1 LRIDVDDEGYLVST
15 APFAEAIGPSFW
27 ERG

>member
-1 LRIDVDDEGYLVST
+1 VDDEGYLAARRDFTQPV
-15 APFAEAIGPSFW
+15 GPSFW

>member
-1 LRIDVDDEGYLVST
+1 MLDSEGYIAAASDFVE
-15 APFAEAIGPSFW
+15 PVGPSFW

>member
-1 LRIDVDDEGYLVST
+1 MTTDAQGYLVAKSDFNE
-15 APFAEAIGPSFW
+15 PVGPSFW

>member
-1 LRIDVDDEGYLVST
+1 MLDSEGYMAAASDFTQPV
-15 APFAEAIGPSFW
+15 GPSFW

>member
-1 LRIDVDDEGYLVST
+1 LTVDEEGYLAARHDFTQPV
-15 APFAEAIGPSFW
+15 GPSFW

>member
-1 LRIDVDDEGYLVST
+1 VDEEGYLAARRDFTQPV
-15 APFAEAIGPSFW
+15 GPSFW